1 MHNYDEPVYLISV
14 VSKILEIH
22 PQTLRQYER
31 EGLILPSRT
40 DGRMRLYSQRDI
52 DKIKMVLRLTREL
65 GVNLAG
71 VDIVLRLKEK
81 IAKLEAEVESLNME
95 VMQHK
100 YQNRDSEDEKKLQDK
115 TNIYDI
121 TVFKNDDFEDELDT
135 DLDKEVS
142 DDSDKNK

>member
-14 VSKILEIH
+14 VSKMLDIH

-31 EGLILPSRT
+31 EGLISPSRT

-71 VDIVLRLKEK
+71 VDIIIRLKEK
-81 IAKLEAEVESLNME
+81 IAKLENEIENLNME

-100 YQNRDSEDEKKLQDK
+100 YIGKGERKQLQNKQNVYDV
-115 TNIYDI
+115 DI
-121 TVFKNDDFEDELDT
+121 TIFESEEIFEDED
-135 DLDKEVS
+135 
-142 DDSDKNK
+142 